1 LSIVVNP
8 TPPVPT
14 ISADGPLTFCKG
26 GKVKLTVQ
34 DAQSYLWNNGDT
46 TQFQEFD
53 TTMLVTVN
61 VIDICGLPLTLQA
74 SITQL
79 QKPNVAFSTI
89 DTMGCAPLKS
99 IFVST
104 TTNFEQLIWDF
115 GDGNGNNS
123 NATVVTNT
131 YELSGEFSVTLF
143 AIASNGCSDKLTK
156 PLLIKALRNPEA
168 DFEMSPKEVK
178 ISNPEVSFTDL
189 SSNDAQRWRWN
200 FGTRDSSRY
209 QHPVY
214 SYKDT
219 GNYVVTMVV
228 YNELG
233 CTDTARNTIRV
244 VGDLIIYAP
253 NAFTPTGDGT
263 NDVFAPKGTY
273 MDPEKYNLKI
283 FNRWGELIFETI
295 DINKGWDGDIGLEK
309 TIVSNNYY
317 WQLEVTD
324 KSGVSH
330 SLKGIVT
337 LLY

>member
-1 LSIVVNP
+1 VFVNP
-8 TPPVPT
+8 TPPIPSL
-14 ISADGPLTFCKG
+14 SADGPLTFCKG
-26 GKVKLTVQ
+26 DNVKLTVE
-34 DAQSYLWNNGDT
+34 DAITYVWNNGDT

-53 TTMLVTVN
+53 TTAFVSINVT
-61 VIDICGLPLTLQA
+61 DICGEPHVLQA

-79 QKPNVAFSTI
+79 QRPKVNFSTP
-89 DTMGCAPLKS
+89 DTIGCTPLKAR
-99 IFVST
+99 FVST
-104 TTNFEQLIWDF
+104 TTNFNQLIWDF
-115 GDGNGNNS
+115 GNGNGNNLDGS
-123 NATVVTNT
+123 IVSNT

-143 AIASNGCSDKLTK
+143 AIAANGCSEKLTK
-156 PLLIKALRNPEA
+156 PLLVKALRNPEA
-168 DFEMSPKEVK
+168 DFEMSPNEVRMSK
-178 ISNPEVSFTDL
+178 PEVSFTDL
-189 SSNDAQRWRWN
+189 SSNDAQQWRWN

-219 GNYVVTMVV
+219 GDYQITMVV

-233 CTDTARNTIRV
+233 CSDTARNTIRV

-253 NAFTPTGDGT
+253 NAFTPNGDGT

-273 MDPEKYNLKI
+273 MDPDKYNLKI

-295 DINKGWDGDIGLEK
+295 DINKGWDGDVGLEK
-309 TIVSNNYY
+309 TRVSNNYY

-324 KSGVSH
+324 KSGESH
-330 SLKGIVT
+330 SLKGVVT